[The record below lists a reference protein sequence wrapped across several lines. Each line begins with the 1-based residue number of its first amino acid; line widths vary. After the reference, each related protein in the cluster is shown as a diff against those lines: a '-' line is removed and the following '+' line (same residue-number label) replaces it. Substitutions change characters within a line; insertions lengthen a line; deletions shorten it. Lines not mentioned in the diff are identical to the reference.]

1 MFNTFNPDNQTPRKE
16 SKETTLKL
24 RSEILNGVFDPVT
37 IDQVIMWANDLV
49 KSGKRGY
56 ICTVNVAILM
66 MMRSNANLR
75 HFVDEA
81 SLIVADGQP
90 LVWASRLLGCS
101 LPERV
106 TGIDLIEDLM
116 ALSEQEEFGVYL
128 MGATSEVIHEVAG
141 NLQLQYPRLRI
152 CGMADGYFSLDHAE
166 DRVRAVRESQANILL
181 VGMGVPRQEYFLD
194 RYWADLGVNLAIGVG
209 GSFDV
214 IAGIRQRA
222 PLWVQETGLEWLFR
236 LIQEPGRLWQRYL
249 TTNAQFIGFFLISIL
264 KSSLR
269 AGTLK

>member
-1 MFNTFNPDNQTPRKE
+1 
-16 SKETTLKL
+16 
-24 RSEILNGVFDPVT
+24 
-37 IDQVIMWANDLV
+37 
-49 KSGKRGY
+49 
-56 ICTVNVAILM
+56 
-66 MMRSNANLR
+66 
-75 HFVDEA
+75 
-81 SLIVADGQP
+81 
-90 LVWASRLLGCS
+90 
-101 LPERV
+101 
-106 TGIDLIEDLM
+106 
-116 ALSEQEEFGVYL
+116 
-128 MGATSEVIHEVAG
+128 
-141 NLQLQYPRLRI
+141 
-152 CGMADGYFSLDHAE
+152 MADGYFSLDHAE